1 MLLQI
6 WERLHLSPEALK
18 QLAKAFQ
25 DELEAGLEQKSSLLS
40 YYQDSLPPSALT

>member
-25 DELEAGLEQKSSLLS
+25 DELEAGLEQKSSLLMIPTMV
-40 YYQDSLPPSALT
+40 DMLPQG